1 MPKQMEIEFFR
12 YLQKIG
18 ETLAHLLSIKQS
30 KFQSHKIKLYA
41 ILIVKYLIPMKYALK
56 MVF

>member
-1 MPKQMEIEFFR
+1 MSFLKELLLYWQPMPKQIEIEFFV

-30 KFQSHKIKLYA
+30 KFQLHKIKLHA
-41 ILIVKYLIPMKYALK
+41 IVIVK
-56 MVF
+56 